1 VIILLPLRGRDLRSR
16 ARPADLGRS
25 VLWCWPGLGDP
36 GGAAPGREILG
47 RLGRVRRGVSSGGQ
61 DLLVDLAGVSEAERQ
76 AGIDAGQIQATGR
89 YVGLNGG
96 PRRTRRTVEQSW

>member
-1 VIILLPLRGRDLRSR
+1 
-16 ARPADLGRS
+16 
-25 VLWCWPGLGDP
+25 
-36 GGAAPGREILG
+36 
-47 RLGRVRRGVSSGGQ
+47 VSSGGQ

-96 PRRTRRTVEQSW
+96 PRRTRRTVEQS